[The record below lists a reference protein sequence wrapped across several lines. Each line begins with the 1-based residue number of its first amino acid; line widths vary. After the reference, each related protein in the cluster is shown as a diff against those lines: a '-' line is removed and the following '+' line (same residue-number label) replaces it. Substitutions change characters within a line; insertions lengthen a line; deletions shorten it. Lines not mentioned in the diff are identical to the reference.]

1 MKNSYIFLI
10 LLTFLTTAC
19 HRTPPQIPSNT
30 PEEDTVGMNL
40 IEYNKLCQEDER
52 REIEAY
58 IDSVGGFTKS
68 DENYYYRIKG
78 QGSRDKE
85 SLSTSRHPER
95 SEGSHNISAINF
107 GDRVSVAYS
116 IELLD
121 GTVCYQSTD
130 GKALTFTVGKR
141 QVIKGL
147 DIAIVGHGIDDEI
160 DFIFPYN
167 MAYGIIG
174 DRECITP
181 MTPVLYRIK
190 VISVK

>member
-68 DENYYYRIKG
+68 EDGFYYRVKG
-78 QGSRDKE
+78 QGSRDKVKD
-85 SLSTSRHPER
+85 
-95 SEGSHNISAINF
+95 
-107 GDRVSVAYS
+107 GDLVAVAYS

-147 DIAIVGHGIDDEI
+147 DIAIVGHGIGDEI